1 MAQVLVNFEN
11 GRDAAK
17 KLLGGQ
23 ATNLRDDMDK
33 AKDAENFDSALD
45 ETEEKD
51 EKAWNRHRKMR
62 RTYMK
67 NEEHEESD
75 DGATEDEESD
85 DVSSAIEESSRQGPE
100 TEKPVRQKHK
110 SHKHKKGGFHVYVEA
125 TLM

>member
-1 MAQVLVNFEN
+1 MVKFEN

-17 KLLGGQ
+17 KLQGR
-23 ATNLRDDMDK
+23 ATNLRDDTEE
-33 AKDAENFDSALD
+33 AKDEENFDSALD
-45 ETEEKD
+45 ETTEEKD
-51 EKAWNRHRKMR
+51 EKAWNKHRKMR

-67 NEEHEESD
+67 NQEHEESD

-100 TEKPVRQKHK
+100 TEKPVRHKHK